1 MKKLL
6 IVLFIFFYNFSF
18 GQLSQKISA
27 DLYQNHQLMIE
38 LIEKSSYKNLL
49 DNKVT
54 FLIPNNDSFTNFSED
69 VMIKLFKSN
78 NLIEIDKF
86 VGRYVINSNM
96 NKDNIKNQII
106 NLGKIEIINVLNEKM
121 IVSINDIYLMF
132 TTSQREANVSHF
144 ETIGNADFW
153 FLLGYL

>member
-121 IVSINDIYLMF
+121 IVSINDIYLPM
-132 TTSQREANVSHF
+132 
-144 ETIGNADFW
+144 
-153 FLLGYL
+153 